1 MSEMRK
7 ITPQYNLESLK
18 DNTYT
23 GELKMITELLE
34 HNYPNWVYMPESNSL
49 AYEVGNYILKSE
61 VVDAL
66 KNLEDYGVDATIEE
80 LIEILKT
87 K

>member
-7 ITPQYNLESLK
+7 TTQQYNLESLK

-23 GELKMITELLE
+23 GEVKMITELLE

-80 LIEILKT
+80 LIEILKA

>member
-23 GELKMITELLE
+23 GEVKMITELLE

-61 VVDAL
+61 VVDVL
-66 KNLEDYGVDATIEE
+66 INLEDYGVDATIEE
-80 LIEILKT
+80 LIEVLKT

>member
-7 ITPQYNLESLK
+7 TTQQYNLESLK

-23 GELKMITELLE
+23 GEVKMITELLE

-61 VVDAL
+61 VVDVL
-66 KNLEDYGVDATIEE
+66 INLEDYGVDATIEE
-80 LIEILKT
+80 LIEVLKT

>member
-7 ITPQYNLESLK
+7 TTQQYNLESLK

-61 VVDAL
+61 VVDVL
-66 KNLEDYGVDATIEE
+66 INLEDYGVDATIEE
-80 LIEILKT
+80 LIEVLKT